1 MAYNAWHL
9 ENSAFTIY
17 YMSCTTNVVH
27 LISSQY
33 FMTTDKA
40 FIQNENCLTELIAQ
54 SEQND
59 ENELHP
65 CFPLAAQMRCL
76 KK

>member
-9 ENSAFTIY
+9 ECSAFTIY
-17 YMSCTTNVVH
+17 YMTCTSNVVH

-40 FIQNENCLTELIAQ
+40 FIQNLTELIAQ
-54 SEQND
+54 SELSD